1 MKLYAFE
8 KEHNDSMNYYWFENG
23 FDRQELDTIYRM
35 VETLPFEHAEIL
47 GTNDDI
53 RNSRV
58 KWIPQEPEWDW
69 LYLKLMD
76 MAKTANNEL
85 WQFEMHTAPE
95 MIQYTEYL
103 ANENGK
109 YDWHQDIGPGL
120 PSLRKVSITVQLSEA
135 DEYEGGD
142 LKIWM
147 GGDLSDE
154 MNLVTAPRGAGHV
167 VVFPSY
173 MPHCVTPVTK
183 GIRRSF
189 VIWLGGEH
197 YK

>member
-76 MAKTANNEL
+76 MAKIANNEL